1 MGCTGCVGCWCVLT
15 EEGRGAAGCEFDGVG
30 TCGVRGCGT
39 AGVVGVGDAFEG
51 PLCRTASTWVGAGVT
66 TAEGLGDG
74 VGRAGTVTTPD
85 PGRSSGSEG
94 RPTAR
99 WAAEPRHSESPAPTT
114 VAAPSAATK
123 ASASTAYQPVEGNDR
138 RMCTSVLPRD
148 VAKHSVSV

>member
-1 MGCTGCVGCWCVLT
+1 MT
-15 EEGRGAAGCEFDGVG
+15 GCEFVGVG
-30 TCGVRGCGT
+30 ACDVRECGT
-39 AGVVGVGDAFEG
+39 AVVGDVVEG
-51 PLCRTASTWVGAGVT
+51 RLLCRTASTWVGAGVR

-148 VAKHSVSV
+148 VAKHSVSA